1 MITKIIFI
9 IVVKII
15 SFLSYLYF
23 LLNINF
29 ATVIV
34 ENKVI
39 NDDINIISYHFHN
52 CVKVGDD
59 FISIRKDRIK
69 YCSEIL

>member
-1 MITKIIFI
+1 MITKSIFI

-29 ATVIV
+29 ATVIA
-34 ENKVI
+34 ENTVI

-52 CVKVGDD
+52 RGKVGDD
-59 FISIRKDRIK
+59 ILSIKK
-69 YCSEIL
+69 EPAK